1 MPAKAATIQNP
12 QVNPG
17 RRRFLNL
24 DLLVK
29 ITVPLLLIFLLLIAV
44 EMESF
49 GWYAR
54 LFRRNTYT
62 TFLGSLGAIY
72 TLAFLVMQSVRTV
85 LWWRYR
91 PYSLPSG
98 PLPKVTV
105 LIPAYNEGA
114 MVEKALYS
122 VAAADYPKD
131 RLEII
136 CIDDGSRDDTWDLSE
151 KLANASPT

>member
-17 RRRFLNL
+17 RRRFLDL

-29 ITVPLLLIFLLLIAV
+29 ITVPLLLIFLLLIAL

-62 TFLGSLGAIY
+62 TFLGSVGALY
-72 TLAFLVMQSVRTV
+72 TLAFLTMQLVRTV

-91 PYSLPSG
+91 PY
-98 PLPKVTV
+98 PLP
-105 LIPAYNEGA
+105 LG
-114 MVEKALYS
+114 LCL
-122 VAAADYPKD
+122 
-131 RLEII
+131 R
-136 CIDDGSRDDTWDLSE
+136 
-151 KLANASPT
+151 